1 MTSPTGEPG
10 ALDGLRVLDC
20 TTDMAGAIAAMLL
33 ADLGAEVLR
42 IEPDSGRGGAG
53 DLAGAP
59 MWHRNKVILTDTP
72 GSAAVAAL
80 LDAADVVIT
89 SSPDRAAA
97 LGLATLPDALP
108 GGAPRPALI
117 HLHMPPYLD
126 GAADPSEA
134 DALLASAA
142 GAARRQSSFD
152 GGPVESVYPFL
163 SYEQGAWGAAI
174 AIAALIERERSG
186 LGQVVVVDGMHGALV
201 ATTPSLVIDPSAAPA
216 PTDVGPGG
224 ANPMYSTYR
233 CSDGR
238 WLFLGALTVK
248 FQAAALRTLGILDLL
263 DDPRIDRQPGRL
275 VLPDNREWV
284 RERIA
289 AAFDRRPREEW
300 LAQLSEADCPAGPVD
315 SRDGW
320 LAHEQIVALGQR
332 RTVDDPVVGPTVM
345 PWVPVELAATPA
357 RDPQPRRLAASASWS
372 QRPQSPQTPQTPQT
386 PQSPQR
392 TGGGALPGGPLAGLR
407 VLDLGAIL
415 AGPYA
420 GHLLA
425 KLGADVIKVEP
436 PEGDSFRVP
445 GFGFNRGQ
453 RSLAI
458 NLRATAGHDAFL
470 RLVAASDVV
479 IDNYRPGVLEN
490 LGIDYDSL
498 AAVKPDIV
506 TVSVTGFGAVGP
518 MAGRPGFDP
527 ILQAMSGMMA
537 AQGSDSDP
545 VFFTIAVD
553 DVTAACF
560 SVLGACA
567 ALYHRMTGGGGQHVT
582 TSLAAVAAF
591 MQCGELIEY
600 AGRPAAPVGGRDYQG
615 PSPLRRY
622 YRTADGWIRL
632 SLTSAEQAGALL
644 NSGVPPAADLQDA
657 IASAVSGLTNAEVL
671 KRLSGGVAAPA
682 RTLQDL
688 AEDPAM
694 LAARYLEP
702 LVRPDGKTL
711 LLAGQYALFSRSQAT
726 GGLKPPGLGEHSREV
741 LSEIGCDPDELVSA
755 GVVVEGG
762 PMTEYGP

>member
-1 MTSPTGEPG
+1 MTSPTGERG
-10 ALDGLRVLDC
+10 ALDGLRVLDG

-42 IEPDSGRGGAG
+42 IETDSGRGEAG

-59 MWHRNKVILTDTP
+59 MWQRNKVILTEAP

-89 SSPDRAAA
+89 SSPERAAA
-97 LGLATLPDALP
+97 LGLAASPDGLP
-108 GGAPRPALI
+108 GGAMRPGLI
-117 HLHMPPYLD
+117 HLHMPPYID
-126 GAADPSEA
+126 GAADPLEA

-163 SYEQGAWGAAI
+163 SYEQGAWAAAT

-186 LGQVVVVDGMHGALV
+186 VGQVVVVDGMHGALV
-201 ATTPSLVIDPSAAPA
+201 ATTPSLVIDPSAPA
-216 PTDVGPGG
+216 AATDVGPGG

-248 FQAAALRTLGILDLL
+248 FQTAALRTLSILDLL
-263 DDPRIDRQPGRL
+263 DDPRLDHQAGRL
-275 VLPDNREWV
+275 VLPDNRGWV
-284 RERIA
+284 RARIA

-315 SRDGW
+315 SRDSW

-332 RTVDDPVVGPTVM
+332 RTVDDPVVGATVM

-357 RDPQPRRLAASASWS
+357 RDPQPRRLAAPAAWS
-372 QRPQSPQTPQTPQT
+372 QRTQR
-386 PQSPQR
+386 PQR
-392 TGGGALPGGPLAGLR
+392 TGGGSALPGGPAPGDTLPSGPLAGLR

-420 GHLLA
+420 GTLMA

-445 GFGFNRGQ
+445 GFHFNRGQ

-479 IDNYRPGVLEN
+479 IDNYRPGVVEH

-498 AAVKPDIV
+498 AAVKPDII

-518 MAGRPGFDP
+518 LAGRPGFDP

-567 ALYHRMTGGGGQHVT
+567 ALYHRMTDGRGQRVT

-632 SLTSAEQAGALL
+632 SLTSPEQAEALL
-644 NSGVPPAADLQDA
+644 DSGVPPAADLQDA

-671 KRLSGGVAAPA
+671 KRLSGGVAVPA

-688 AEDPAM
+688 AEDPAV

-702 LVRPDGKTL
+702 LVRPDGKTFL
-711 LLAGQYALFSRSQAT
+711 LPGQYALFSRSQGT

>member
-1 MTSPTGEPG
+1 M
-10 ALDGLRVLDC
+10 
-20 TTDMAGAIAAMLL
+20 
-33 ADLGAEVLR
+33 
-42 IEPDSGRGGAG
+42 
-53 DLAGAP
+53 
-59 MWHRNKVILTDTP
+59 
-72 GSAAVAAL
+72 VAA
-80 LDAADVVIT
+80 
-89 SSPDRAAA
+89 P
-97 LGLATLPDALP
+97 P
-108 GGAPRPALI
+108 AP
-117 HLHMPPYLD
+117 
-126 GAADPSEA
+126 ADP
-134 DALLASAA
+134 
-142 GAARRQSSFD
+142 
-152 GGPVESVYPFL
+152 
-163 SYEQGAWGAAI
+163 
-174 AIAALIERERSG
+174 
-186 LGQVVVVDGMHGALV
+186 
-201 ATTPSLVIDPSAAPA
+201 
-216 PTDVGPGG
+216 
-224 ANPMYSTYR
+224 
-233 CSDGR
+233 
-238 WLFLGALTVK
+238 
-248 FQAAALRTLGILDLL
+248 
-263 DDPRIDRQPGRL
+263 
-275 VLPDNREWV
+275 PD
-284 RERIA
+284 
-289 AAFDRRPREEW
+289 
-300 LAQLSEADCPAGPVD
+300 
-315 SRDGW
+315 
-320 LAHEQIVALGQR
+320 
-332 RTVDDPVVGPTVM
+332 
-345 PWVPVELAATPA
+345 
-357 RDPQPRRLAASASWS
+357 
-372 QRPQSPQTPQTPQT
+372 
-386 PQSPQR
+386 R
-392 TGGGALPGGPLAGLR
+392 TGGRPARSRAPARALPGGPLAGLR

-458 NLRATAGHDAFL
+458 NLRAPAGHDAFL

-498 AAVKPDIV
+498 AAVKPDII

-545 VFFTIAVD
+545 VFFTLAVD

-567 ALYHRMTGGGGQHVT
+567 ALYHRMTGGGGQRVT

-632 SLTSAEQAGALL
+632 SLTSPEQAGALL
-644 NSGVPPAADLQDA
+644 DSGVPPAADLQDA

-688 AEDPAM
+688 AEDPAV

-711 LLAGQYALFSRSQAT
+711 FLPGQYALFSRSQAT